1 MDLSGKEAGVAKSSQ
16 TFTRMTRPSDFPL
29 LGKYT
34 RIFYQVS
41 KGLAVWKL
49 SNKFQNKFVK
59 ALLPGGISHFI
70 LNWSKLTNYRETLQI
85 VKGFTIL
92 FFKKLHQKVLV
103 EKEIQDL
110 LSKGTITKVQGL
122 KDRFVRN
129 IL

>member
-85 VKGFTIL
+85 VKGF
-92 FFKKLHQKVLV
+92 KKLHQKVLV

-129 IL
+129 IF

>member
-16 TFTRMTRPSDFPL
+16 TFTTMTRPSDFPL

-110 LSKGTITKVQGL
+110 LSKGTITKVR
-122 KDRFVRN
+122 D
-129 IL
+129 